1 MSLDINICS
10 YKRAECPHC
19 GGVVKG
25 ERNVDIMT
33 GGWDLRDM
41 LNLIRYG
48 DDQYGRYVELTTDEI
63 NAVARCLFNDNRIQE
78 FDDLQHAIYSG
89 DIIELEAD
97 W

>member
-1 MSLDINICS
+1 MSLDISICS
-10 YKRAECPHC
+10 YKRAKCPHC
-19 GGVVKG
+19 GEEVKG
-25 ERNVDIMT
+25 ERNVNIMT
-33 GGWDLRDM
+33 GGRELRDM

-48 DDQYGRYVELTTDEI
+48 DDQYGQYVELTADET
-63 NAVARCLFNDNRIQE
+63 NAIARYLFDVNFLQE